1 MAGRFTDRLRQAVD
15 PIWEAQHRHPFITGI
30 GDGSLDIER
39 FKYWV
44 RQDYLFLVEYARTLS
59 MASARA
65 PDLAAMTKLA
75 ELAHETLH
83 TEMSLHR
90 AYAKEFGISEAELEA
105 TEMSPTCQ
113 AYTDFLLR
121 TASIGSFA
129 EVTVALLPCMWGFC
143 EIGQRLKANATAT
156 DQRYTAWIDMYS
168 SDEFVELADW
178 CRSLVDR
185 LAAALPNDEL
195 RRVEAAFITSSR
207 YEHAFWEMGWNQESW
222 PV

>member
-1 MAGRFTDRLRQAVD
+1 MAGRFTDRLRTTVD
-15 PIWEAQHRHPFITGI
+15 SIWEAQHRHLFITGI
-30 GDGSLDIER
+30 GDGTLDMDR

-44 RQDYLFLVEYARTLS
+44 RQDYLFLIEYARTLS

-65 PDLAAMTKLA
+65 PDLDTMTKLA

-129 EVTVALLPCMWGFC
+129 EIAAALLPCMWGFY

-156 DQRYTAWIDMYS
+156 DQRYTAWVDMYS
-168 SDEFVELADW
+168 SAEFAELAEW
-178 CRSLVDR
+178 CRGLVDR
-185 LAAALPNDEL
+185 LATGLPNNDL
-195 RRVEAAFITSSR
+195 QRVEAAFITSSR
-207 YEHAFWEMGWNQESW
+207 YEHAFWEMGWQEESW